1 MSETY
6 YFAYQGGT
14 GEIVEKKSRFIAT
27 VAPIASEEEALRF
40 IEQTKKQYWDA
51 RHNCT
56 AFTLGSRH
64 QLTRCSD
71 DGEPAG
77 TAGRPMLDVLLK
89 ENIHNVAVVVTRYFG
104 GTLLGTG
111 GLVRAYSKAVQTG
124 LAASVILERQAG
136 VRLEIS
142 ADYGDLGK
150 IQYLM
155 GQQQI
160 PTLNSSYTASVYLE
174 ALVPASL
181 LDSFCQDLTKGTAGK
196 AVLTKGDT
204 CSYAVYKGDILLFD
218 REDTL

>member
-1 MSETY
+1 
-6 YFAYQGGT
+6 
-14 GEIVEKKSRFIAT
+14 
-27 VAPIASEEEALRF
+27 
-40 IEQTKKQYWDA
+40 
-51 RHNCT
+51 
-56 AFTLGSRH
+56 
-64 QLTRCSD
+64 
-71 DGEPAG
+71 
-77 TAGRPMLDVLLK
+77 MLDVLLK

-136 VRLEIS
+136 IRLEIS

-160 PTLNSSYTASVYLE
+160 PTLNSSYTDSVYLE

-181 LDSFCQDLTKGTAGK
+181 LDSFCQDLTEGTAGK
-196 AVLTKGDT
+196 AVLTKGDA
-204 CSYAVYKGDILLFD
+204 CSYAVCKGDILLFD